1 MVCNSVLHS
10 RQNDTLGSLITYF
23 AGTVAHLPQV
33 KLDKLI
39 YIAQLYHYANFGE
52 LLTRTRFFSLSYG
65 PHAPVLR
72 SALAAQLDNKAICY
86 EESRTSSDPVY
97 SNPCLII
104 KSCKPGYATLPNRC
118 LETLEK
124 VIGDWGDKPYERILD
139 YTVRTMPYLSTCYR
153 ERIDWALIRPYR
165 DLKLALPR
173 SERSKLHHFVER
185 PEDTIW
191 ECHGFSEKDRVTIN
205 EMVEIYLALCGA
217 IPEKIPSAEYL
228 GFDLEAALF
237 ALDKMNSEQ
246 DGHDRCPTKLEK
258 AAGLADL
265 IFNSMIFRSYS
276 ARVALT
282 AAMLFLRKS
291 GHSFYM
297 DALEEHW
304 PGENSYI
311 SFVKWF
317 GKFST
322 LSKNSNP

>member
-1 MVCNSVLHS
+1 VLNSK
-10 RQNDTLGSLITYF
+10 RNETLGSLITYF

-39 YIAQLYHYANFGE
+39 YIAQLYHYAKFGE

-65 PHAPVLR
+65 PHAPVIR
-72 SALAAQLDNKAICY
+72 SAIAEQLDSKAIFY

-104 KSCKPGYATLPNRC
+104 KSRKPGNATLSSRC

-124 VIGDWGDKPYERILD
+124 VTVDWGDKPYERILD
-139 YTVRTMPYLSTCYR
+139 YTVRTMPYLSTFYR

-165 DLKLALPR
+165 GLKVALPR
-173 SERSKLHHFVER
+173 TERIKLHHFVER

-191 ECHGFSEKDRVTIN
+191 QRHGFDEKNRVTIN

-217 IPEKIPSAEYL
+217 SPEKIPSPEYL

-237 ALDKMNSEQ
+237 ALDKMNSEH
-246 DGHDRCPTKLEK
+246 DGHDKCSTRLEK
-258 AAGLADL
+258 AAELADL
-265 IFNSMIFRSYS
+265 IFNSMSFRSYS

-282 AAMLFLRKS
+282 AAMLYLRKS

-304 PGENSYI
+304 PSGNTYH
-311 SFVKWF
+311 SFMQWF

-322 LSKNSNP
+322 LSKVHK

>member
-1 MVCNSVLHS
+1 MVGNSVLHS
-10 RQNDTLGSLITYF
+10 RQNDTLGSLITYL
-23 AGTVAHLPQV
+23 AGAVAHLPQV

-39 YIAQLYHYANFGE
+39 YIAQLYHYSNFGE

-72 SALAAQLDNKAICY
+72 SAISTQLDNKAICY

-104 KSCKPGYATLPNRC
+104 KSCKPGNATLSSRC

-173 SERSKLHHFVER
+173 SERIKLHHFVER

-191 ECHGFSEKDRVTIN
+191 HCHDFSEKDRVTIN

-217 IPEKIPSAEYL
+217 NPERIPSPEYL
-228 GFDLEAALF
+228 GFNLEAALF
-237 ALDKMNSEQ
+237 ALDQLNSK
-246 DGHDRCPTKLEK
+246 HDCHERCPTKMGK

-265 IFNSMIFRSYS
+265 IFNSMSFRSYS

-282 AAMLFLRKS
+282 TAMLFLRKS
-291 GHSFYM
+291 GQSFYM
-297 DALEEHW
+297 DALEDHW
-304 PGENSYI
+304 PSGNSYI
-311 SFVKWF
+311 SFMEWF

-322 LSKNSNP
+322 LSKS